1 MLQSQQSHH
10 IKKNLITNQWII
22 KNTLKLKLEFYEEKI
37 NTNFHAMECL
47 KKVCIVCICQR

>member
-47 KKVCIVCICQR
+47 KKVCIVCICQ